1 LEGEKMEDAQFP
13 SPAETGTFEKQG
25 EPRKRVLPEEEDV
38 TPLFE
43 TDLVSPIPFHE
54 ATSLLPFMDKREYAA
69 LVENIRINGL
79 QVPIVLHEGKIIDGR
94 HRYMACVQ
102 AKREP
107 RFVKWEGKG
116 SVSDFVVSAN
126 YHRRHLTPSQKAA
139 IALDFLP
146 ALEAEALERKK
157 AGQPCHESLTEHKI
171 GFQNLTEELDG
182 EIMDDEGM
190 EAIKFVAP
198 DIYKH
203 HVEKFPHG
211 FGRVRDIL
219 SKIFD
224 VNARYITDARAI
236 QRRNPELLKMMK
248 DRKIT
253 IQDAK
258 RLLRLPEQKQLSIIF
273 GIRSGGITNVSKAIK
288 DVKIHWDDNTA
299 LKAAFRD
306 LRRLRGKYSYY
317 RGHKAFEILD
327 PVFREIDEL
336 TYPRL
341 KRFMNSKRS

>member
-1 LEGEKMEDAQFP
+1 MKDAQFP
-13 SPAETGTFEKQG
+13 SPAETGTFEEQG

-43 TDLVSPIPFHE
+43 IDWVPPIPFHE
-54 ATSLLPFMDKREYAA
+54 ATSLLPFMDKKEYAA

-79 QVPIVLHEGKIIDGR
+79 QVPIVLYEGKIIDGR
-94 HRYMACVQ
+94 HRYMACIQ

-116 SVSDFVVSAN
+116 SVSNFVVSAN

-157 AGQPCHESLTEHKI
+157 AGQPCHEGLTEHDKHC
-171 GFQNLTEELDG
+171 QNSLEELDR
-182 EIMDDEGM
+182 EIVLDKFMEGV
-190 EAIKFVAP
+190 KFVAP
-198 DIYKH
+198 DIYKDD
-203 HVEKFPHG
+203 VEKFPHG
-211 FGRVRDIL
+211 SGRVRDIL
-219 SKIFD
+219 SKIFG
-224 VNARYITDARAI
+224 VSGRYISEARAI
-236 QRRNPELLKMMK
+236 QRKNPELLKMMK

-253 IQDAK
+253 VQDAK
-258 RLLRLPEQKQLSIIF
+258 RLLSLPEQKQLPIIL
-273 GIRSGGITNVSKAIK
+273 GIQSGGITNAGKAIK

-306 LRRLRGKYSYY
+306 LKRLGRKYSYY

-327 PVFREIDEL
+327 AVFTEIDEL

-341 KRFMNSKRS
+341 KRFMNRK